1 MAQKINIPLML
12 GYYNHVVNLPMNFF
26 STRKVG
32 EIISRF
38 RDADKIRNVISQVT
52 LTLMIDILMSIIGG
66 VILYMKNS
74 KLFSLCFIPITLYMI
89 FIVLFKNK
97 LKKVNFGQDRHESK
111 PA

>member
-1 MAQKINIPLML
+1 MAQKIDIPLML

-74 KLFSLCFIPITLYMI
+74 KLFSLCFIPEYFAPAEPPIR
-89 FIVLFKNK
+89 FIAPLVRGMDPL
-97 LKKVNFGQDRHESK
+97 ESQFTQ
-111 PA
+111 